1 MPHQCC
7 SGSGAPQRIV
17 VKGGFAE
24 VGPTGLTVLAEQA
37 VPAEEYDPAM
47 IEEAIK
53 DAQEDIT
60 DAKSDAERDKGRQRL
75 EQLQTLRAVL
85 QQ

>member
-1 MPHQCC
+1 MLRVYG
-7 SGSGAPQRIV
+7 GSGAPQRIV

-37 VPAEEYDPAM
+37 VPAEEYDPTM

-53 DAQEDIT
+53 DTQEDIA

>member
-1 MPHQCC
+1 
-7 SGSGAPQRIV
+7 

-53 DAQEDIT
+53 DAQEDIA

-75 EQLQTLRAVL
+75 EQLQTLRTVL

>member
-1 MPHQCC
+1 
-7 SGSGAPQRIV
+7 
-17 VKGGFAE
+17 
-24 VGPTGLTVLAEQA
+24 
-37 VPAEEYDPAM
+37 M

-53 DAQEDIT
+53 DAQEDIA

-75 EQLQTLRAVL
+75 EQLQTLHAVL